1 MLHHHAQTLLTNL
14 TLERKSEETTS
25 HPIIFVA
32 HSLGGILIKRALQ
45 MSEQYRGKHT
55 EDLRSIFVSTYG
67 LMFLGTPH
75 NGADPAKWGL
85 ILQGMVSAL
94 VPKKLMDTEAPL
106 VKTLQRNNETLQNIN
121 LAFLEIVKR
130 YKVCMVHEAVKTD
143 LHGTKAFIVDKD
155 SAAPPLPDVWYFGIE
170 ANHSAM
176 CKFESKNSPGYL
188 NVSTTLKSWYVKL
201 LALYICQM
209 FSTTIP
215 LAFARYAM
223 PCLKMVLIV

>member
-1 MLHHHAQTLLTNL
+1 MIHHHAQTLLTNL

-32 HSLGGILIKRALQ
+32 HSLGGILVKRALQ
-45 MSEQYRGKHT
+45 MSEQYRGKNT

-94 VPKKLMDTEAPL
+94 VPKKFMDTEAPL
-106 VKTLQRNNETLQNIN
+106 VKTLQKNNETLQNIN

-130 YKVCMVHEAVKTD
+130 FKVCMVHEAVKSD

-155 SAAPPLPDVWYFGIE
+155 SAAPLLPDVWYFGIE
-170 ANHSAM
+170 ATHSGM

-188 NVSTTLKSWYVKL
+188 NVSTTLKSWYVKF
-201 LALYICQM
+201 LAQHACL
-209 FSTTIP
+209 FSFVIIF
-215 LAFARYAM
+215 LRFRGYNM
-223 PCLKMVLIV
+223 LRLE